1 MYMTEKLNCGIGL
14 KYGRIK
20 ISRGNW
26 RGAIVLAF
34 LYGAPIIDN
43 LLGAQ
48 MQSTGEDGVIGKL
61 YRTFFIL
68 ALISLLAT
76 TKVPKKTFF
85 RTLYFLLWILLLP
98 ILYTLFDSNAKGLFT
113 DYAQVMK
120 LAYPIILYTV
130 CNLFIVRGYIKRK
143 QIENVLKYYVFFY
156 PLSIV
161 IPYIM
166 GVGYRSYASY
176 NNGYLGF
183 YGAGNELSIV
193 LVCMYIISLNYF
205 LNSKRRLYL
214 VTALLSAF
222 SALLTGSKTGMIV
235 LVFSTIILAVHKKRA
250 EEILGSALLLLL
262 CIAGG
267 FALFGPLITGILQ
280 GNLQM
285 LVNKYDQ
292 MDTSFVTYL
301 LSARNLKIVPN
312 FMSSIY
318 DNEKGALNLFLG
330 QGYYRQ
336 VSLSYKTAYTAERG
350 LVEMDWFDIFFQ
362 HGLIVFSYVLSFY
375 VGALRGKCNSRRWI
389 YKFSAVVML
398 AFSTFAG
405 HTLQSTLPST
415 TLIIMLVLLNAKE
428 SKGNVELT

>member
-1 MYMTEKLNCGIGL
+1 MHMAEELNCGIIPKRKQL
-14 KYGRIK
+14 KVN
-20 ISRGNW
+20 RGNW
-26 RGAIVLAF
+26 RGIIVLAF

-48 MQSTGEDGVIGKL
+48 MQSTGEDGIIGKL
-61 YRTFFIL
+61 YRIFFIL
-68 ALISLLAT
+68 ALLLLSMT
-76 TKVPKKTFF
+76 TKIPKKTFF
-85 RTLYFLLWILLLP
+85 RVFFFLLWTLSLP

-113 DYAQVMK
+113 DYAQLMK

-130 CNLFIVRGYIKRK
+130 CDLFIMRGFLKIS
-143 QIENVLKYYVFFY
+143 QVEDVLKYYVFFY

-161 IPYIM
+161 IPYM
-166 GVGYRSYASY
+166 LGVGYRSYASY

-205 LNSKRRLYL
+205 LNNKRKIYL
-214 VTALLSAF
+214 ITAFMNAF

-235 LVFSTIILAVHKKRA
+235 LVLSTIILAIHKKRA

-262 CIAGG
+262 CTAGG
-267 FALFGPLITGILQ
+267 FALFGPLITEILQ

-301 LSARNLKIVPN
+301 LSARNLKIIPN
-312 FMSSIY
+312 FMTSIF
-318 DNEKGALNLFLG
+318 DNETGWLNLFFG

-336 VSLSYKTAYTAERG
+336 VSLSYKTAYIAERG
-350 LVEMDWFDIFFQ
+350 LIEMDWFDIFFQ
-362 HGLIVFSYVLSFY
+362 HGFIVFLYVFSFY
-375 VGALRGKCNSRRWI
+375 FGALKGKLNPRRWI
-389 YKFSAVVML
+389 YKFSAIVML
-398 AFSTFAG
+398 AFSTLAG

-428 SKGNVELT
+428 SKGNVKST

>member
-176 NNGYLGF
+176 DNGYLGF

-193 LVCMYIISLNYF
+193 LVCMYIISLNGF
-205 LNSKRRLYL
+205 LNNKKKLYL
-214 VTALLSAF
+214 IAAFLNAF
-222 SALLTGSKTGMIV
+222 SALLTSSKTGMIV
-235 LVFSTIILAVHKKRA
+235 LVISTIILAIHKKRA
-250 EEILGSALLLLL
+250 EEILQSALLLLL
-262 CIAGG
+262 CVAGG
-267 FALFGPLITGILQ
+267 FILFGSLIIEILQ

-285 LVNKYDQ
+285 LENKYNQ

-301 LSARNLKIVPN
+301 LSARNLKIIPN
-312 FMSSIY
+312 FIASIFE
-318 DNEKGALNLFLG
+318 NEKGLINLLFG
-330 QGYYRQ
+330 QGYFRQ
-336 VSLSYKTAYTAERG
+336 VVLSHKTAYTAGSG

-362 HGLIVFSYVLSFY
+362 HGLIVLIFALSFY
-375 VGALRGKCNSRRWI
+375 GGTLRGKCSPKEWI
-389 YKFSAVVML
+389 YKFAAIVML
-398 AFSTFAG
+398 AFSTLAG

-428 SKGNVELT
+428 SKGNSKLT